1 MSNPVV
7 NLFVND
13 NGFNAKIKN
22 AARTFAS
29 LGNAASSAKAHF
41 DKFADSIGQV
51 TQVQQVFNAAVKN
64 NPYGLLAQ
72 AATVAFTKVIEK
84 ATEAT
89 DAEKR
94 AMEWAQVRAEREQ
107 EVNDAIGKST
117 GDLLAK
123 YEMLRIEWN
132 TLSSDQQRNEW
143 IKNNQSAFK
152 GLNLAV
158 TDVTSAENVFVNNT
172 NNVVE
177 ALKARAQA
185 EAYGELYKQAIIKKA
200 KNDASPTVENGRIV
214 QSIDPK
220 VRNSDR
226 EKLAGVTAKD
236 INWVNKTVVTENG
249 DSEVIQ
255 IFESYK
261 QTAIAKLRKIMEMG
275 AQSIVSAEDMEI
287 ERYGNLMAQS
297 KINANNL
304 SNNNLFGYSG
314 GGSGRGGNQSGPSI
328 DDFNKA
334 LRKSFDNK
342 NKIKPG
348 DYIEQ
353 PSIWAE
359 YADGIRKSMETI
371 DTSMNNLTF
380 DHFMESYDGVQQQ
393 VDDLNKKLM
402 QQQAAYNLA
411 GQAAQGFGAALQGIE
426 NPAAK
431 AAGTVMQ
438 AVASIAL
445 GFAMAS
451 SNANTAGTGWGWL
464 AWLAAGASAMATTIS
479 MVHSLTGFANGGM
492 VSGSSYSGDNIPIM
506 ANAGEVVL
514 TRAQQSN
521 LANALEGEGRAPYI
535 PSHISG
541 EQIYLALNRYMRRSG
556 RGELVS
562 WK

>member
-479 MVHSLTGFANGGM
+479 MVHSLTGFAHGGM